1 MRSNN
6 HQPFEFR
13 ASFIELDEGLDV
25 LHQSVERLRRATGRP
40 ADDWPLMLFETA
52 LGEIGSN
59 VLTHGRPPGTE
70 RPIDYVLR
78 FDGGVVEA
86 SLTDSGAPVH
96 DHLAR
101 EMPGHESEAGR
112 GLAMARSLLD
122 ELGYEREG
130 GVNRWR
136 LVKRL

>member
-1 MRSNN
+1 MRSK
-6 HQPFEFR
+6 HEGFEFH
-13 ASFIELDEGLDV
+13 ATFSDLDEGLDV
-25 LHQSVERLRRATGRP
+25 LHRSIERLRQATGRTT
-40 ADDWPLMLFETA
+40 DDRPLILFETA

-70 RPIDYVLR
+70 KPVDYELR
-78 FDGGVVEA
+78 FDHGVVEA

-96 DHLAR
+96 EHLAR
-101 EMPGHESEAGR
+101 EMPGHESEEGR

-122 ELGYEREG
+122 ELGYERDG

>member
-1 MRSNN
+1 MSTTNGA
-6 HQPFEFR
+6 FEFR
-13 ASFIELDEGLDV
+13 ATFARLDEGLDI
-25 LHQSVERLRRATGRP
+25 LHRSVERLRAATGRESN
-40 ADDWPLMLFETA
+40 DLGLLLFETA

-59 VLTHGRPPGTE
+59 VLTHGRPTGTE
-70 RPIDYVLR
+70 QPVEYRLK
-78 FDGGVVEA
+78 FMQGVVEA

-96 DHLAR
+96 EHLAR

-122 ELGYEREG
+122 ELGYERDG
-130 GVNRWR
+130 GLNRWR

>member
-1 MRSNN
+1 MRSE
-6 HQPFEFR
+6 HEAFEFH
-13 ASFIELDEGLDV
+13 ATFSDLDEGLDV
-25 LHQSVERLRRATGRP
+25 LHSSIEHLRRATGRA
-40 ADDWPLMLFETA
+40 ADDRPLMLFETA

-59 VLTHGRPPGTE
+59 VLTHGRPPGTDK
-70 RPIDYVLR
+70 PIDYELR
-78 FDGGVVEA
+78 FERGVLEA

-96 DHLAR
+96 EHLAR
-101 EMPGHESEAGR
+101 EMPGHDSEEGR

-130 GVNRWR
+130 RVNRWR

>member
-1 MRSNN
+1 VRSQNEA
-6 HQPFEFR
+6 FEFH
-13 ASFIELDEGLDV
+13 ATFSDLEEGLDA
-25 LHQSVERLRRATGRP
+25 LHQSVERLRRATGRSP
-40 ADDWPLMLFETA
+40 DDLSLILFETA

-70 RPIDYVLR
+70 KPVDYDLR
-78 FDGGVVEA
+78 FEHGVVEA

-96 DHLAR
+96 EHLAR
-101 EMPGHESEAGR
+101 DMPGHESEEGR

-122 ELGYEREG
+122 ELGYERDGE
-130 GVNRWR
+130 VNRWR

>member
-1 MRSNN
+1 
-6 HQPFEFR
+6 
-13 ASFIELDEGLDV
+13 
-25 LHQSVERLRRATGRP
+25 
-40 ADDWPLMLFETA
+40 MLFETA

-59 VLTHGRPPGTE
+59 VLTHGRPPGTVGPVDYEIRFE
-70 RPIDYVLR
+70 R
-78 FDGGVVEA
+78 GVVRA
-86 SLTDSGAPVH
+86 SLTDFGAPVH
-96 DHLAR
+96 EHLGR